1 MATAIQPPLPHLKP
15 GQLLA
20 ISLLVNPAVMVLT
33 TAVAVVVVVVI
44 ALPPQ
49 LQAKIGATT
58 VVQKARALNL
68 D

>member
-1 MATAIQPPLPHLKP
+1 
-15 GQLLA
+15 
-20 ISLLVNPAVMVLT
+20 MVLT